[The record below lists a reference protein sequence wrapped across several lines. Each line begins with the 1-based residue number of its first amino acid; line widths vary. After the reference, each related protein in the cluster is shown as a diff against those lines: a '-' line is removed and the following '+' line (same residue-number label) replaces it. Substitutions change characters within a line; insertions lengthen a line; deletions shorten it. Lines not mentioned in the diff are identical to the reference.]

1 MRRITLWLMS
11 TVGALVLLFS
21 YRTSTEAPSHDVVDA
36 SQARPAPAPT
46 GGAPSRAAKPPA
58 RDDEDERATGNDEGG
73 DGGGRA
79 ESADDGGR
87 EESADEGGTFEG
99 TLARTAQGP
108 VQVSITVEG
117 GRITDIGVLAAPSGS
132 GRHEEINSR
141 ALPILEE
148 DALAKQSAD
157 VDTVSGAT
165 ATSGGYRESLQA
177 AIDAANL

>member
-1 MRRITLWLMS
+1 MS

-21 YRTSTEAPSHDVVDA
+21 YRTSTQAPSHDVVDA
-36 SQARPAPAPT
+36 SQARPGPAPADDAPT
-46 GGAPSRAAKPPA
+46 REPRPA
-58 RDDEDERATGNDEGG
+58 GEDDEDEGRDAEDDDEGG
-73 DGGGRA
+73 DGGG
-79 ESADDGGR
+79 DGGGR
-87 EESADEGGTFEG
+87 EESADAGGTFEG
-99 TLARTAQGP
+99 ALAQTAQGP

-117 GRITDIGVLAAPSGS
+117 GRITDVGVLTAPSGS